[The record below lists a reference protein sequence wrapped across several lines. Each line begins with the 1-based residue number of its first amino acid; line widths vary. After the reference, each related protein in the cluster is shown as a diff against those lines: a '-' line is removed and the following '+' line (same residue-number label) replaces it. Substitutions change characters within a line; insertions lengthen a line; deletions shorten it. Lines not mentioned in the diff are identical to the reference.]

1 MLISEEKSTTD
12 LMGDG
17 RVGIT
22 GVGDF
27 IFLSVNAEGMQF
39 FYPD

>member
-27 IFLSVNAEGMQF
+27 YLPG
-39 FYPD
+39 